1 MDTEKGYSIGYEAG
15 LDALDKI
22 NEVLG
27 DDDPMALKDAL
38 AGMMVSAMACA
49 YAFAPSEEIAEELK
63 KIEATKDK
71 WKVKGF
77 ETISTPKGFRR

>member
-1 MDTEKGYSIGYEAG
+1 MDTQEGYTVGHEAG

-27 DDDPMALKDAL
+27 DNDPLALKDAL

-49 YAFAPSEEIAEELK
+49 YAFAPTEEVAEEL
-63 KIEATKDK
+63 
-71 WKVKGF
+71 
-77 ETISTPKGFRR
+77 ISTAQQFALKNWEEENENN

>member
-22 NEVLG
+22 NEALG

-49 YAFAPSEEIAEELK
+49 YAFAPTEEVAEEL
-63 KIEATKDK
+63 
-71 WKVKGF
+71 
-77 ETISTPKGFRR
+77 ISTAQQFALKNWEEENENN

>member
-27 DDDPMALKDAL
+27 DNNPKAKNDT
-38 AGMMVSAMACA
+38 S
-49 YAFAPSEEIAEELK
+49 
-63 KIEATKDK
+63 
-71 WKVKGF
+71 GF
-77 ETISTPKGFRR
+77 VVRDY

>member
-1 MDTEKGYSIGYEAG
+1 MDTEKSYSVGYEAG

-49 YAFAPSEEIAEELK
+49 YAFAPTEEVAEEL
-63 KIEATKDK
+63 
-71 WKVKGF
+71 
-77 ETISTPKGFRR
+77 ISTAQQFALKNWEQENENN

>member
-38 AGMMVSAMACA
+38 AGMMVSAMSCA
-49 YAFAPSEEIAEELK
+49 YAFVPTEEVAEEL
-63 KIEATKDK
+63 
-71 WKVKGF
+71 
-77 ETISTPKGFRR
+77 ISTAQQFALKNWEEENENN

>member
-1 MDTEKGYSIGYEAG
+1 MDTQESYEIGYQAG

-38 AGMMVSAMACA
+38 AGMMVSAMSCA
-49 YAFAPSEEIAEELK
+49 YAFAPTEEVVEEL
-63 KIEATKDK
+63 
-71 WKVKGF
+71 
-77 ETISTPKGFRR
+77 ISTAQQFALKNWEEENENN

>member
-1 MDTEKGYSIGYEAG
+1 MDTEKSYSVGYEAG

-38 AGMMVSAMACA
+38 AGMMVSAMHCA
-49 YAFAPSEEIAEELK
+49 YAFAPSEEVAVEL
-63 KIEATKDK
+63 
-71 WKVKGF
+71 
-77 ETISTPKGFRR
+77 ISTAQQFALKNWEEENENN

>member
-1 MDTEKGYSIGYEAG
+1 MTEKQEDSYSVGYEAG
-15 LDALDKI
+15 LKALDKI

-49 YAFAPSEEIAEELK
+49 YSFAPSEEIAEELITTAQQFALK
-63 KIEATKDK
+63 NWDEQ
-71 WKVKGF
+71 
-77 ETISTPKGFRR
+77 

>member
-1 MDTEKGYSIGYEAG
+1 MDTEKSYSVGYEAG

-49 YAFAPSEEIAEELK
+49 YAFAPSEEIAEEL
-63 KIEATKDK
+63 
-71 WKVKGF
+71 
-77 ETISTPKGFRR
+77 ISTAQQFALKNWEEENGL